1 MKGNFQAKKFKPNRL
16 VTAVI
21 VVFIVVFGGFNHR
34 VNEKDIVISLSKHA
48 DFQHSSVL
56 LNNHLQTLPLKDLA
70 YRKIASINTGLA
82 TASQFDAMLRN
93 YDAVTSIDLKDFTP
107 EKFNLFTSIIIQ
119 LNAQTVYDAR
129 VMDLIFDAIKSK
141 EVIVVGF
148 GNSTALQ
155 RLDELNIPIIWNPI
169 ESVASSNYAAQV
181 VFGGK
186 EIRGKLAENI
196 SAKYPAGAG
205 YATQKTRLSYSIPED
220 VGVSSAKLDKIDEI
234 VEEAIR
240 VRATPSAV
248 VLVVKDGNVIFNKA
262 YGHHT
267 YEDAEPSQ
275 VDDIY
280 DLASVT
286 KIAATTMAAMKLY
299 EQQKIDLDAGIGTY
313 LPDARFTNKNSIP
326 LRDVML
332 HQAGLVNLDFFSNLR
347 STDHSS
353 DSSFFYPVK
362 IADNYYLRRNY
373 YQDVMWPKMLSTPL
387 PTRGKYVYSDLSMYV
402 MKEVIEHQSRTSLDK
417 YVSEQFYKPLG
428 MRTAGYNPLKH
439 FNKDKIVPTERDT
452 YFRKTLLQGYVHD
465 SGAALVDGV
474 AGHAGL
480 FASANDLAI
489 LNQMLL
495 NGGTY
500 GGVQYF
506 KRETVELFTARQS
519 GVSRRGLGF
528 DRAEN
533 GGGYPSSL
541 ASPETFGHTGY
552 TGTCVWVDPTQKLV
566 YIFLSN
572 RVYPSAST
580 KLNSLRI
587 RPRIQDAIYSAILDG
602 NGTFAHS
609 GH

>member
-1 MKGNFQAKKFKPNRL
+1 VKGNFQTKNFKVHRFF
-16 VTAVI
+16 TAAI
-21 VVFIVVFGGFNHR
+21 VLFIVLFGGFNHR
-34 VNEKDIVISLSKHA
+34 INEKDIVGKLAGQTDI
-48 DFQHSSVL
+48 QHTTVL
-56 LNNHLQTLPLKDLA
+56 LNNHLQTIPLKDLA
-70 YRKIASINTGLA
+70 YRKIASVNTGLG
-82 TASQFDAMLRN
+82 TANQFDTMLRN
-93 YDAVTSIDLKDFTP
+93 YDSVTSVDLKDLSLDKLALFTTLIIQVNPQTIYTP
-107 EKFNLFTSIIIQ
+107 ETLDFILEVQKT
-119 LNAQTVYDAR
+119 
-129 VMDLIFDAIKSK
+129 K
-141 EVIVVGF
+141 EVIIAGF

-155 RLDELNIPIIWNPI
+155 RLDALNIPVIWNPQ
-169 ESVASSNYAAQV
+169 ETAASASYSAQV
-181 VFGGK
+181 IFGG
-186 EIRGKLAENI
+186 IAAEGRLTQTI
-196 SAKYPAGAG
+196 SPKYQLGAG
-205 YATQKTRLSYSIPED
+205 YSTEKTRLKYSIPEEL
-220 VGVSSAKLDKIDEI
+220 GISSSKLSKIDDI

-267 YEDAEPSQ
+267 YEESQPSQ

-299 EQQKIDLDAGIGTY
+299 EQQKIDLNAGIGTY
-313 LPDARFTNKNSIP
+313 LPDARLTNKNNIP
-326 LRDVML
+326 VRDVML
-332 HQAGLVNLDFFSNLR
+332 HQAGLVNLDFFSYLR

-362 IADNYYLRRNY
+362 IADNYYLRRDY
-373 YQDVMWPKMLSTPL
+373 YKDVMWPKMLSTPL

-402 MKEVIEHQSRTSLDK
+402 MKEVIEHQAQTSLDN
-417 YVSEQFYKPLG
+417 YVAEQFYKPLG

-465 SGAALVDGV
+465 SGAALVDGI

-506 KRETVELFTARQS
+506 KPETVELFTARQS
-519 GVSRRGLGF
+519 NISRRGLGF
-528 DRAEN
+528 DRAES

-541 ASPETFGHTGY
+541 ASSETFGHTGY
-552 TGTCVWVDPTQKLV
+552 TGTCVWVDPAQKLV
-566 YIFLSN
+566 YVFLSN

-587 RPRIQDAIYSAILDG
+587 RPRIQDAIYAAIADG
-602 NGTFAHS
+602 NGSFAHS
-609 GH
+609 GN